1 MARPREFDPDQAI
14 DKAIEVF
21 WRQGY
26 KATSVQDLV
35 EATGVQRGSLY
46 AAFGSKAGM
55 FDAAMD
61 RYMAK
66 YSAPRLLENE
76 DRPIREALAELL
88 RALVETAVTDKSR
101 RGCFVTN
108 TAVELTP
115 HDRAV
120 AKKVASNLGDLEDV
134 LTRRLADAQ
143 ARGEV
148 RSDREP
154 RALAR
159 FLVGSVQG
167 LRVMSKVT
175 PDRER
180 LRDIADIVLASLD

>member
-61 RYMAK
+61 RYMAE

>member
-1 MARPREFDPDQAI
+1 MARPREFDPDQVI

-21 WRQGY
+21 WRRGY
-26 KATSVQDLV
+26 KATSVRELV

-46 AAFGSKAGM
+46 AAFGSKAGL

-61 RYMAK
+61 RYMAE
-66 YSAPRLLENE
+66 YSAPRMLENE
-76 DRPIREALAELL
+76 DRPIREALADLL
-88 RALVETAVTDKSR
+88 YGLADSAATDKSR
-101 RGCFVTN
+101 RGCFITN

-115 HDRAV
+115 HNRAV
-120 AKKVASNLGDLEDV
+120 ARKVADNLGNLEDV
-134 LTRRLADAQ
+134 LARRLADAQ

-148 RSDREP
+148 GTDKDP

-159 FLVGSVQG
+159 FLVGAVQG

-180 LRDIADIVLASLD
+180 LRDITDIILASLD

>member
-1 MARPREFDPDQAI
+1 MARPREFDPERAV

-21 WRQGY
+21 WQRGY

-35 EATGVQRGSLY
+35 EATGIQRGSLY
-46 AAFGSKAGM
+46 AAFGSKAGL

-61 RYMAK
+61 RYMAE
-66 YSAPRLLENE
+66 YSAPRQLENE
-76 DRPIREALAELL
+76 DRPIREALADLL
-88 RALVETAVTDKSR
+88 AALIESAATDKSR

-115 HDRAV
+115 HDAAV
-120 AKKVASNLGDLEDV
+120 ARKIAGNLGNLEDV
-134 LTRRLADAQ
+134 LTRRLTDAQ
-143 ARGEV
+143 SRGEV
-148 RSDREP
+148 RTDREP
-154 RALAR
+154 RAMAR

-180 LRDIADIVLASLD
+180 LQDMADIVLASLD

>member
-14 DKAIEVF
+14 DKAIEIF

-26 KATSVQDLV
+26 KATSVQNLV

-46 AAFGSKAGM
+46 AAFGSKAGL

-61 RYMAK
+61 RYMAE
-66 YSAPRLLENE
+66 YSAPRMLENE

-88 RALVETAVTDKSR
+88 RALVDSAVTDQSR

-108 TAVELTP
+108 TAVELTS
-115 HDRAV
+115 HDSAV
-120 AKKVASNLGDLEDV
+120 ATKVADNLGDLEDV

-143 ARGEV
+143 ANGEV

-180 LRDIADIVLASLD
+180 LQDIADIVLASLD

>member
-1 MARPREFDPDQAI
+1 MARPREFDPDQAVDNALEI
-14 DKAIEVF
+14 F
-21 WRQGY
+21 WRRGY

-46 AAFGSKAGM
+46 AAFGSKAGL

-61 RYMAK
+61 RYMAE
-66 YSAPRLLENE
+66 YSAPRMLENE
-76 DRPIREALAELL
+76 DRPIREALTELL
-88 RALVETAVTDKSR
+88 DALVDTAVTDKSR
-101 RGCFVTN
+101 RGCFITN

-120 AKKVASNLGDLEDV
+120 AKKVARNLGDLEDV

-143 ARGEV
+143 AKGEV
-148 RSDREP
+148 RADREP